1 MAFGLKYEPSYAGA
15 KLTAVRDGAQAATG
29 YHDHATVYSV
39 PKGSYYILTGYGWY
53 DGEYTN
59 YLQTTNGMYIPIN
72 TLAGNENSWQITTG
86 YTKLPTYSTKQ
97 AQSLVD
103 QIMQANRLILCNN
116 LLCARYANKLTQAQ
130 RQQVRELQTRLEA
143 RNKALQDDNLVQ
155 VTETNYPA
163 GYDDLSPYLERLM
176 AGEAIGL
183 AVTTWIVI
191 GCIVVGASV
200 AAYYTYKHFADEAA
214 QDVKYSKE
222 LTKILTSKLT
232 EEEYQQLLNETRGI
246 VTKKRIFAA
255 LGSLNWKTALIAG
268 AGILGAA
275 ILVRAIIRR

>member
-1 MAFGLKYEPSYAGA
+1 MNYDATY
-15 KLTAVRDGAQAATG
+15 TG
-29 YHDHATVYSV
+29 YIYVNYGNAILYSYSDGYLKGVAVSAVVDNTVYQQGDRV
-39 PKGSYYILTGYGWY
+39 TLTGYTVTSKMGKTGY
-53 DGEYTN
+53 
-59 YLQTTNGMYIPIN
+59 QCTNGRYILMEDGW
-72 TLAGNENSWQITTG
+72 TRDG

-130 RQQVRELQTRLEA
+130 RQQVRELQTRLEE

-163 GYDDLSPYLERLM
+163 GYEDLSPYLERLM

-232 EEEYQQLLNETRGI
+232 EEEYQQLLEETRGI

-255 LGSLNWKTALIAG
+255 LGSLNRKTALIAG